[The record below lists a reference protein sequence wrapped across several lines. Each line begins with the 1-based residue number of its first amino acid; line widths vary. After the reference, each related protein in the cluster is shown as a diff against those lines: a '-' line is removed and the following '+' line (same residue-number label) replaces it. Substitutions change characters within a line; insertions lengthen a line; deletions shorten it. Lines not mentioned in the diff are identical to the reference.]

1 MSEVLEISLREE
13 SVRQRLQE
21 TDVAISRLQDML
33 LQTQEQLNRRQE
45 MKTKVKIY
53 ILCLNLV
60 HAPAIDVRNWN

>member
-21 TDVAISRLQDML
+21 TDVAINRLQDML

-53 ILCLNLV
+53 FMSQFS
-60 HAPAIDVRNWN
+60 ARTAY